1 MAKVSTKTETLV
13 IDELLEQVV
22 ETSVLVVHNDDVN
35 TIDYVINALM
45 EICGMPSEQ
54 AEQCTLIIHYKGRYG
69 VKDGSL
75 NDLRPLKDAFID
87 RGINATIE

>member
-1 MAKVSTKTETLV
+1 MSKVSTQIETLV
-13 IDELLEQVV
+13 VDELLEQVV
-22 ETSVLVVHNDDVN
+22 ETSILVIHNDDVN
-35 TIDYVINALM
+35 TMDFVVNALM

-54 AEQCTLIIHYKGRYG
+54 AEQCTLIIHYKGKYG

>member
-1 MAKVSTKTETLV
+1 MSKVLTDTETLV
-13 IDELLEQVV
+13 IDELLEEVV
-22 ETSVLVVHNDDVN
+22 ETSLLVVHNDDVN
-35 TIDYVINALM
+35 TMDFVVNALM

-54 AEQCTLIIHYKGRYG
+54 AEQCTLIIHYKGKYG

>member
-1 MAKVSTKTETLV
+1 MSKVSTQTETLV

-22 ETSVLVVHNDDVN
+22 ETSILVVYNDDVN
-35 TIDYVINALM
+35 TIDYVVNALM

-54 AEQCTLIIHYKGRYG
+54 AEQCTLIIHYKGKYG